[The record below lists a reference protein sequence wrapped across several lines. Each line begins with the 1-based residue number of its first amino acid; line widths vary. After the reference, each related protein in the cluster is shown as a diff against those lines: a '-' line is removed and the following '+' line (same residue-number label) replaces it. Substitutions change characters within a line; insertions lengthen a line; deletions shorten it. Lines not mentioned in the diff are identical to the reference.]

1 MQKHRQWHRR
11 VNNSAKQKLE
21 QRFFFT
27 KVSIKIPTRKV
38 KLLKAQTQQ
47 NVKKQISK
55 MLVNHVALQVTTI
68 NKTDNKT
75 ASKLVTEIRKMLKYC
90 NCKRQRHLANYRVI
104 TEHSH
109 IGIHVWKRFTKI
121 LHDVR
126 SSHTHQPCSLYNPK
140 PQTANV

>member
-55 MLVNHVALQVTTI
+55 MLVNHVAY
-68 NKTDNKT
+68 K
-75 ASKLVTEIRKMLKYC
+75 
-90 NCKRQRHLANYRVI
+90 
-104 TEHSH
+104 
-109 IGIHVWKRFTKI
+109 
-121 LHDVR
+121 
-126 SSHTHQPCSLYNPK
+126 
-140 PQTANV
+140 